1 MLWCRARRY
10 QEQLTEI
17 KGLLGGGMQ
26 DRALSAEIEA
36 LHNAEWAELRAQVH
50 TVSFAWLLL

>member
-10 QEQLTEI
+10 QAQLTEI

-26 DRALSAEIEA
+26 DRALAAEIEA
-36 LHNAEWAELRAQVH
+36 LHNAERAELRAQVY
-50 TVSFAWLLL
+50 TV